1 MNIKKGL
8 LAGVAALGLSLSA
21 HASFINI
28 GGVVWDPD
36 SVNAFPSAQDFF
48 SSGNLFEGVAQN
60 PGDVVTGFG
69 IFDQFNSDEN
79 NAAAFCPGCELTF
92 TFSMELVSY
101 TPVAGNAGLFNF
113 KDLAI
118 NIFVDH
124 TPDYAATSA
133 TSSDGN
139 LWLALA
145 APGALSGIGTDLGT
159 GSDTGTGSALLNV
172 VGGLAADNFDTDGEK
187 DGTDMVLSSSFQPSG
202 TDGVLKG
209 GFELTGDSIPEP
221 ASIALLGLGLLGFAG
236 SRRRK
241 A

>member
-21 HASFINI
+21 QASFINI

-36 SVNAFPSAQDFF
+36 SVNSFPAAQDFF
-48 SSGNLFEGVAQN
+48 SSGNLFENVAFQE
-60 PGDVVTGFG
+60 GDIVNGYG
-69 IFDQFNSDEN
+69 IFDQFNSDTN

-101 TPVAGNAGLFNF
+101 DIITGSTGLFNF
-113 KDLAI
+113 KDLEI

-133 TSSDGN
+133 TSGDGT
-139 LWLALA
+139 LWLSLA
-145 APGALSGIGTDLGT
+145 AAGALSGIGTDLGT

-172 VGGLAADNFDTDGEK
+172 TGGMAADNFDTNGEK

-209 GFELTGDSIPEP
+209 GFELTGNSIPEP